1 MGQHRFGKHGKRS
14 PPGQCHSFSK
24 YFAFTV
30 VVAVV
35 VLITIVVEYVPV
47 VDTVVVTVVV
57 DFI

>member
-30 VVAVV
+30 VAVAVIV
-35 VLITIVVEYVPV
+35 YFVVE
-47 VDTVVVTVVV
+47 
-57 DFI
+57 